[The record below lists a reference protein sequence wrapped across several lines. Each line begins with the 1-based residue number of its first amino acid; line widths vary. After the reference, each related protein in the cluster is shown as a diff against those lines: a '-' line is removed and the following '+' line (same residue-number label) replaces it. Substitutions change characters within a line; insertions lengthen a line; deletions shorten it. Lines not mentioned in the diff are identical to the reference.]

1 MIRHLVFDMGNVL
14 IHYDP
19 AVFMDRL
26 GVPEEDRPLLAR
38 EVFGSVEWV
47 RLDRG
52 TVGQE
57 EALASMEKRLP
68 QRLRGYARRLV
79 CAWWEDGPL
88 LPMEGM
94 AELLAELKGL
104 GYGIYL
110 LSNATVHQPDYF
122 PRIPGSQFF
131 DGGVVSAQWRLLKPE
146 RAIYET
152 LFREYRLD
160 PAECFFVDDLNIN
173 VEGALCA
180 GMAGAVFH
188 GDVGELRQVLR
199 QAGVPVETG
208 QN

>member
-1 MIRHLVFDMGNVL
+1 MIRNLVFDMGNVL

-26 GVPEEDRPLLAR
+26 GVPEEDRPLLKR
-38 EVFGSVEWV
+38 EVFGSVEWI

-52 TVGQE
+52 TLDQE
-57 EALASMEKRLP
+57 EALAAMEERLP
-68 QRLRGYARRLV
+68 RRLWDYARRLV

-94 AELLAELKGL
+94 AELLEELKAL
-104 GYGIYL
+104 GYGVYL
-110 LSNATVHQPDYF
+110 LSNATAHQPDYF

-152 LFREYRLD
+152 LFREYDLD
-160 PAECFFVDDLNIN
+160 PAACFFVDDLNIN
-173 VEGALCA
+173 VEGALQA
-180 GMAGAVFH
+180 GMPGTVFH
-188 GDVGELRQVLR
+188 GDVGELRRVLR

-208 QN
+208 QT